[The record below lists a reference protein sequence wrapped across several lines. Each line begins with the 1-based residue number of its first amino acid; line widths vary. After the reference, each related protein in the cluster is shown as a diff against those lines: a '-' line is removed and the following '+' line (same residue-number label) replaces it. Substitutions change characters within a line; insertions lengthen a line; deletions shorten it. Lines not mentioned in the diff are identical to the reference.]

1 MYADLRFSEKARIP
15 AWTDR
20 ILRKGSNLRQLLYN
34 SAPLK
39 FSDHRPVHAAFEC
52 KVSIVDEQLRETI
65 SKELYQRRKA
75 DVGDATAHLGTGE
88 DSDDED
94 LIGYD
99 SIEPGLPPASSDRQ
113 KWWLDN
119 KQPARAAVPVPK
131 PRSGQAVGLNPNRPS
146 NPFGLTEE
154 PDWISIPR
162 SSSKASL
169 SSMSSSPFEKVSLPN
184 SMASTSSIQPRKLPP
199 PYDPSS
205 LPAKVGRINLMDDQT
220 PMGHAETP
228 PPPPPPR
235 RGTSGVAPNTGFG
248 LNRVQAQSQPLPPP
262 LRPTSAA
269 SHVSQFS
276 QNSKGGKPA
285 PPVAK
290 KPAHLTTTSP
300 SSSPG
305 LSHSLMDEDFRPPL
319 PSRAQTGGP
328 MGGHQLPGLGAAARK
343 PVGLPN
349 QGTNGTG
356 LKPSSSIG
364 GTTGGVPSRRP
375 APPVQPKPQ
384 LPQPNQ
390 HQRQGSMDL
399 LGSLDD
405 SQNVGGW
412 ETLKPSTRT

>member
-1 MYADLRFSEKARIP
+1 
-15 AWTDR
+15 
-20 ILRKGSNLRQLLYN
+20 
-34 SAPLK
+34 
-39 FSDHRPVHAAFEC
+39 
-52 KVSIVDEQLRETI
+52 VSIVDEQLRETI

-131 PRSGQAVGLNPNRPS
+131 PRNGQAVGLNPNRPS

-199 PYDPSS
+199 PYDPSA

-220 PMGHAETP
+220 PMGHVETQ

-235 RGTSGVAPNTGFG
+235 RGTSGVAPSTGFG
-248 LNRVQAQSQPLPPP
+248 LNRVQTQPQPLPPP
-262 LRPTSAA
+262 LRPASAA
-269 SHVSQFS
+269 SHVSQYS

-290 KPAHLTTTSP
+290 KPAHLTTSP

-305 LSHSLMDEDFRPPL
+305 LSHSIIDEDFRPPL
-319 PSRAQTGGP
+319 PSRAQTGGSLV
-328 MGGHQLPGLGAAARK
+328 GSQSQGSGVAARK
-343 PVGLPN
+343 PVGLPK
-349 QGTNGTG
+349 QGVNGTG
-356 LKPSSSIG
+356 PKSSSPISG
-364 GTTGGVPSRRP
+364 MTGGVPSRRP

-384 LPQPNQ
+384 LSQSSQ
-390 HQRQGSMDL
+390 HRGQGSVDL
-399 LGSLDD
+399 LGSLDEGQD
-405 SQNVGGW
+405 VGGW
-412 ETLKPSTRT
+412 ETLKPSTRA

>member
-1 MYADLRFSEKARIP
+1 M
-15 AWTDR
+15 
-20 ILRKGSNLRQLLYN
+20 
-34 SAPLK
+34 
-39 FSDHRPVHAAFEC
+39 
-52 KVSIVDEQLRETI
+52 DEQLREKI
-65 SKELYQRRKA
+65 STELYQRRKA
-75 DVGDATAHLGTGE
+75 EVGDATAHLGTGE

-131 PRSGQAVGLNPNRPS
+131 PRNGQAVGLNPNRPS

-184 SMASTSSIQPRKLPP
+184 VMASGSSIQPRKLPP
-199 PYDPSS
+199 PYDPSA
-205 LPAKVGRINLMDDQT
+205 LPAKVGRMNLLDDHA
-220 PMGHAETP
+220 PMGHVETP

-235 RGTSGVAPNTGFG
+235 RGTSGVAAMGQTPPSNGFG
-248 LNRVQAQSQPLPPP
+248 LNRVQTQPLPPP

-269 SHVSQFS
+269 SHASQFS

-290 KPAHLTTTSP
+290 KPVHLTTTSP
-300 SSSPG
+300 SSSPA
-305 LSHSLMDEDFRPPL
+305 LSQRAMEDDFRPPL
-319 PSRAQTGGP
+319 PTRAHTGGLTGSP
-328 MGGHQLPGLGAAARK
+328 HSQGIGATSRK
-343 PVGLPN
+343 PVAPPKPSV
-349 QGTNGTG
+349 NGTG
-356 LKPSSSIG
+356 ANPSSSIG
-364 GTTGGVPSRRP
+364 AVGLPGMTGGVPSRRA

-384 LPQPNQ
+384 LPQQNQNQ
-390 HQRQGSMDL
+390 HQRQGSTDL
-399 LGSLDD
+399 LGSLGEG
-405 SQNVGGW
+405 QEVGGW
-412 ETLKPSTRT
+412 ETLKPSTRA